1 MIDKDAL
8 VYNIDF
14 FLRAE
19 LTTQRSKTSH
29 TFDTRM
35 PDRRTDARRIR
46 KPPCLYLP
54 RVEDS
59 HVDLEKNGTHM
70 ANFNQGRSSYR
81 EFRSGMLQSLG
92 IVYRKQMTVNQRLGT
107 SD

>member
-46 KPPCLYLP
+46 KPPFSRDLNSMKLVPFHPETRFKPLASSRRLP
-54 RVEDS
+54 C
-59 HVDLEKNGTHM
+59 G
-70 ANFNQGRSSYR
+70 
-81 EFRSGMLQSLG
+81 LG
-92 IVYRKQMTVNQRLGT
+92 KERDAHGKFQPGQMTVNQRLGT